1 MSPWSPIELTR
12 DCTATTVPRGEQ
24 VALTAGGLVEI
35 VQRLGG
41 SITVRNDGDTLTLVA
56 NAAAAGFTTEVRH
69 SSGGHVEVRFESDA
83 HRTDARVDLVN
94 GTMTNNFT
102 ESPR

>member
-1 MSPWSPIELTR
+1 MTASPMTVLTR
-12 DCTATTVPRGEQ
+12 DCPATTVPYGES
-24 VALTAGGLVEI
+24 VTLDAGGE
-35 VQRLGG
+35 VQVVQQLGG

-56 NAAAAGFTTEVRH
+56 STAAAGFTTEVKH

>member
-1 MSPWSPIELTR
+1 
-12 DCTATTVPRGEQ
+12 
-24 VALTAGGLVEI
+24 
-35 VQRLGG
+35 
-41 SITVRNDGDTLTLVA
+41 VRNDGDTLTLVA
-56 NAAAAGFTTEVRH
+56 STAAAGFTTEVKH